1 MQSIDT
7 SNFSYLGTT
16 IRFPYS
22 LTSRGTALLSSGS
35 QCIVQ
40 SILFILGTRKGSFW
54 GYPNIGSNLHL
65 LLFEKNDNV
74 FQSLAKTYIREA
86 IESQEQRVQYIDCG
100 FLRTGPDSIS
110 IIVRYRILSSSEVGQ
125 LDFPFSRRSE

>member
-1 MQSIDT
+1 MQGIDT

-22 LTSRGTALLSSGS
+22 LSNRGTASLTTGV

-40 SILFILGTRKGSFW
+40 SILFILGTQKGSFW
-54 GYPNIGSNLHL
+54 GYPNVGSNLHL
-65 LLFEKNDNV
+65 LLFEKNDNI

-86 IESQEQRVQYIDCG
+86 IEGQEQRVRYIDCG
-100 FLRTGPDSIS
+100 FLRTGPSSIS
-110 IIVRYRILSSSEVGQ
+110 IIVRYEILSSREIGQ